1 MAKREL
7 DNSPEAKAKRVRTSR
22 RAHRKGNAFELL
34 CAHKIVDAAGA
45 PFEKK
50 DCYRT
55 PQSGGHRFAGANDL
69 QISGRLLAIF
79 PFGGEMKHRKSFR
92 IEQMFDPTKEIREYH
107 DQVLAALARYKS
119 DSPVFPLLVVR
130 GNGGLIYCA
139 SYRDALNRYWDSL
152 PATPGFVYRHGQAIW
167 KMVLLDNLLSAL
179 RTKAEVA
186 RQVGVLQAA

>member
-22 RAHRKGNAFELL
+22 RSKRKGNAFELL
-34 CAHKIVDAAGA
+34 CAHKIVDAAGT

-55 PQSGGHRFAGANDL
+55 PQSGGHRFAGVNDL
-69 QISGRLLAIF
+69 QISDHLLAIF

-92 IEQMFDPTKEIREYH
+92 IEQMFDPTQEIGEYH
-107 DQVLAALARYKS
+107 NQVLAALERAPR
-119 DSPVFPLLVVR
+119 PNVHPLLVVR

-139 SYRDALNRYWDSL
+139 SYRDALNQYWDTL
-152 PATPGFVYRHGQAIW
+152 PATPGFVYRHGRALW
-167 KMVLLDNLLSAL
+167 KMVLFDNLLNAL
-179 RTKAEVA
+179 RAKAETA
-186 RQVGVLQAA
+186 RQVGILQAA

>member
-79 PFGGEMKHRKSFR
+79 PFGWPLRHVPRRQRGRGGRRTVSRLKQRGFIPQSPGVGLFEGEVQLYFFGTLVYILRRVQDEVEHGETR
-92 IEQMFDPTKEIREYH
+92 
-107 DQVLAALARYKS
+107 AR
-119 DSPVFPLLVVR
+119 
-130 GNGGLIYCA
+130 
-139 SYRDALNRYWDSL
+139 
-152 PATPGFVYRHGQAIW
+152 
-167 KMVLLDNLLSAL
+167 
-179 RTKAEVA
+179 
-186 RQVGVLQAA
+186 